1 MADAAFNRKFHTL
14 VQQKPYRVECR
25 IVDTTLI
32 ARNMWTVIEE
42 RKDDPSHGS
51 FILYETLRAEFTGP
65 DFRDPKDPGRSGYTC
80 KLVTTAVRGEDPAIL
95 EPGELR
101 SPDFFARDL
110 GDLEFGRAHRT
121 WVKETRARNTTRS
134 S

>member
-1 MADAAFNRKFHTL
+1 MADDAFNRKYHAL
-14 VQQKPYRVECR
+14 VQEKPYRVECR
-25 IVDTTLI
+25 ILDTTLI
-32 ARNMWTVIEE
+32 APEWTVTED
-42 RKDDPSHGS
+42 RQDDPSQGS
-51 FILYETLRAEFTGP
+51 FILYETVRAEFAGP
-65 DFRDPKDPGRSGYTC
+65 DCRDPTDPGRSGYTC
-80 KLVTTAVRGEDPAIL
+80 KLVTRVVRGEDPAIL

-110 GDLEFGRAHRT
+110 GDLEVGRAHRT